1 MLFSFVTADLNS
13 RTRASDEVQ
22 WSGAKSEMVGGKS
35 RGSLSLLKNGDVR
48 GQLRSSAFPVGW
60 RDCPQPDAQRLPSAV
75 VWALVY

>member
-1 MLFSFVTADLNS
+1 
-13 RTRASDEVQ
+13 
-22 WSGAKSEMVGGKS
+22 MVGGKS